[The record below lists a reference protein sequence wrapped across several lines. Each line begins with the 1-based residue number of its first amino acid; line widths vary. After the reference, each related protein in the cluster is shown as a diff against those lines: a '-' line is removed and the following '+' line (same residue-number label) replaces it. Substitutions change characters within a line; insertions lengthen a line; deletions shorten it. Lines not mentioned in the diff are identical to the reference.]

1 VRVFG
6 RFDFEDPPVITVTGE
21 VRDPGDHVTN
31 GAAYLR
37 DAVYLAGGAAPDALL
52 GDAQIFRKTDGG
64 KLEVI
69 SVNLSRALD
78 GDPKDNILLASKDR
92 IFIHK
97 DLNKVDPPSV
107 TVQGEVGR
115 PGKYPLGDGMTA
127 ADLVRFAGGLR
138 RSAYTEEAD
147 LTTYM
152 VENGSKVVGEHRSVP
167 IARALANEPD
177 TDVRLHD
184 GDVLAVRQLSGWE
197 DLGATITVKGEVAHP
212 GGYGIQAGERL
223 SSILSR
229 AGGFLDN
236 AYPYGAV
243 LERAQVRELEE
254 KNRAELIQR
263 VQAEQKQVQLLP
275 GMDVDQQVGAKA
287 AVLQYQKTIQT
298 LQNTPPVG
306 RLVIHI
312 SSNIKRWENTSAD
325 IQVRAGDVIYIP
337 KKPNIV
343 IVDGSVYNPTAL
355 THKPGKNA
363 GWYLGQA
370 GGATSLA
377 DKKAIFVVRADGS
390 VVGGPGGLFS
400 GGVQNAE
407 LRPGDMV
414 VVPEKTYSFSTKFK
428 TTLQAAQIASSVGLA
443 VYYTSKF

>member
-1 VRVFG
+1 M
-6 RFDFEDPPVITVTGE
+6 
-21 VRDPGDHVTN
+21 
-31 GAAYLR
+31 
-37 DAVYLAGGAAPDALL
+37 
-52 GDAQIFRKTDGG
+52 
-64 KLEVI
+64 
-69 SVNLSRALD
+69 D

-97 DLNKVDPPSV
+97 DLNKVDPPTV
-107 TVQGEVGR
+107 AVQGEVGR

-127 ADLVRFAGGLR
+127 ADLVRFAGGLK
-138 RSAYTEEAD
+138 RSAYTQEAD

-152 VENGSKVVGEHRSVP
+152 VENDSKVIGDHRSVQ
-167 IARALANEPD
+167 IAKALAGEPD

-184 GDVLAVRQLSGWE
+184 GDVLTIRQLSGWE
-197 DLGATITVKGEVAHP
+197 DLGATIAVKGEVAHP

-223 SSILSR
+223 SSILAR

-243 LERAQVRELEE
+243 FERAQVRELEE

-377 DKKAIFVVRADGS
+377 DKKAMFVVRADGS
-390 VVGGPGGLFS
+390 VVGGSGGLFS
-400 GGVQNAE
+400 GGVENAE